1 MRSAPGCGAGTV
13 AVVVLASADNLLLD
27 DVVTIAVLAAVRDGH
42 RGIATAV
49 TLVVPG
55 RIALLIDVAVV
66 RRSLRIAIPCRSRR
80 VVAAVVGRGGI
91 GRRGRV
97 GVAAPWAI
105 AVAPA
110 RRPGHAPAR
119 QERP

>member
-55 RIALLIDVAVV
+55 RIALLIDVAVG
-66 RRSLRIAIPCRSRR
+66 RRSLRIAIPCLSRR
-80 VVAAVVGRGGI
+80 VLAAVVGRVAI
-91 GRRGRV
+91 DRRGRLV
-97 GVAAPWAI
+97 VAARCAI
-105 AVAPA
+105 AVALA
-110 RRPGHAPAR
+110 SRPGHADAR
-119 QERP
+119 